1 MICFFKIIMSICSDL
16 IMFMFTSIL
25 TLRSSIRC
33 VSQVIIALMFM
44 LTRCMSTMTYLL
56 IICLLESVS
65 HTDMSIVIV

>member
-1 MICFFKIIMSICSDL
+1 MSICSDL